1 MRILTGIKNLC
12 DLINGFHH
20 GKFVVIGIARGS
32 WGITSCLQYET
43 IWDLS
48 IRRKIPSI
56 VLTTEPDFIFV
67 KNLLTLKDVGYVD
80 EEDDEYLKLKIKQ
93 YVKSRKLLE
102 DVENA
107 KVSPLWISCFDNA
120 KSMENIIKENKIR
133 LIFCDKPSFCKE
145 NVSPLKKLASINDS
159 SIIVF
164 TTRSKSI
171 SLPWPVDGILFE
183 KEIQAAFDYIFAEF
197 RYKNNGDWGPPQLL
211 RKK

>member
-1 MRILTGIKNLC
+1 M
-12 DLINGFHH
+12 
-20 GKFVVIGIARGS
+20 
-32 WGITSCLQYET
+32 
-43 IWDLS
+43 
-48 IRRKIPSI
+48 
-56 VLTTEPDFIFV
+56 
-67 KNLLTLKDVGYVD
+67 
-80 EEDDEYLKLKIKQ
+80 
-93 YVKSRKLLE
+93 
-102 DVENA
+102 ENA

-133 LIFCDKPSFCKE
+133 LIFCDKPFFCKE

-164 TTRSKSI
+164 TTRSKST

>member
-56 VLTTEPDFIFV
+56 VLTTGPDFIFV

-80 EEDDEYLKLKIKQ
+80 EEDDESLKLKIKQ

-102 DVENA
+102 DAENA

-133 LIFCDKPSFCKE
+133 LIFCDSLTFAKKMC
-145 NVSPLKKLASINDS
+145 PL
-159 SIIVF
+159 
-164 TTRSKSI
+164 
-171 SLPWPVDGILFE
+171 
-183 KEIQAAFDYIFAEF
+183 
-197 RYKNNGDWGPPQLL
+197 
-211 RKK
+211 